1 MAFKFNEITF
11 DLKDLI
17 LIIGVVL
24 YVARFESSINTRFD
38 SIEIKLNKIVGDFTI
53 ENIKTN
59 AKIDMLKDKRTSNV
73 FTSPQLVAI
82 CSRKDLRF
90 KKLYKKKLI

>member
-59 AKIDMLKDKRTSNV
+59 AKIDMLKDKRTSSV

-82 CSRKDLRF
+82 CNRKDLRF

>member
-73 FTSPQLVAI
+73 FTKPELIAVCNSDLKLK
-82 CSRKDLRF
+82 RK
-90 KKLYKKKLI
+90 YKNKLI